1 MEYVLLFAETPA
13 ERGRRD
19 TPDAP
24 AYWGA
29 WTAYMA
35 ALQEAGVMRGGAGL
49 LPPEAGATLRLRGAE
64 RLVQAGPFADS
75 QEQLGGYV
83 LLDAPDLDVALE
95 WAARA
100 PCAGAG
106 AVEIRPILPAGG

>member
-1 MEYVLLFAETPA
+1 MEYVMLFAETPA

-19 TPDAP
+19 TAEAP

-35 ALQEAGVMRGGAGL
+35 AMQAAGVMRGGAGL
-49 LPPEAGATLRLRGAE
+49 LPPEAGATLRLRGEE
-64 RLVQAGPFADS
+64 RLVQTGPFADS

-83 LLDAPDLDVALE
+83 LLEVPDLDAALE

-100 PCAGAG
+100 PCAAAG
-106 AVEIRPILPAGG
+106 AVEIRPTLSAEG

>member
-1 MEYVLLFAETPA
+1 MEYVMLFAETPA
-13 ERGRRD
+13 ERGRRE
-19 TPDAP
+19 TQDAP

-29 WTAYMA
+29 WTAYME
-35 ALQEAGVMRGGAGL
+35 ALQAAGVMRGGAGL
-49 LPPEAGATLRLRGAE
+49 LPPEAGTTLRLRGAE
-64 RLVQAGPFADS
+64 RLVQTGPFADS
-75 QEQLGGYV
+75 EEQLGGYV
-83 LLDAPDLDVALE
+83 LLDVPNLDAALE